1 MLPSRAMPLIQDQPA
16 SYGTMPLMNELMDM
30 QHHQFMD
37 QGIFNEFGVGSVGFL
52 DQGNAIANMVDQNY
66 PSKIMSDST
75 NIDNGPQIHR
85 GLDTLKFID
94 EHANINESAAV
105 QDEPHPQYIASN
117 IPVNHSQ
124 DQFQAV
130 NNAA

>member
-1 MLPSRAMPLIQDQPA
+1 
-16 SYGTMPLMNELMDM
+16 MPLMNELMDM

-75 NIDNGPQIHR
+75 NIDNGP
-85 GLDTLKFID
+85 
-94 EHANINESAAV
+94 
-105 QDEPHPQYIASN
+105 
-117 IPVNHSQ
+117 
-124 DQFQAV
+124 
-130 NNAA
+130 